1 MSTPELSTHDEIL
14 TAAEVSAITKI
25 PVGTLRYWRHARTGP
40 RSFKL
45 GDLTRYRR
53 ADVDAWLAAQY
64 DATDRPSPSPKEK
77 K

>member
-14 TAAEVSAITKI
+14 TTAEVSAITKVPI
-25 PVGTLRYWRHARTGP
+25 KTLAGWRHLRQGP

-45 GDLTRYRR
+45 GALTRYRR

-64 DATDRPSPSPKEK
+64 ATTDRPTPK
-77 K
+77 